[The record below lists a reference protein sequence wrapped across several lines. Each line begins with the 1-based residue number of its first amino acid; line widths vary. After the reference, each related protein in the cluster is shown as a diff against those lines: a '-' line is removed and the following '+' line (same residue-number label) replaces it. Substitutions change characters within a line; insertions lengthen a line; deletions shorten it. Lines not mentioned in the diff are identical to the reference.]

1 MFWYQR
7 SFGRVVG
14 SALQT
19 VRAISKAASYLSEVI
34 LLNHPLKQTA
44 YQASNNF
51 ITTYIMARLWSFCLT
66 LWGTWK
72 ASASRCAALLLSPH
86 SSDLQSSPPLFYFFL
101 TPPPPSSLFPCLSS
115 LNLSSSC
122 RSYASPVLCSAVLI
136 TVPFSCLETAEE
148 MWRGREHLLT
158 QSKHWSLLYKV
169 YGKFSSQSKV
179 QFVFQGVVF
188 SC

>member
-1 MFWYQR
+1 MR
-7 SFGRVVG
+7 SFCWITPWSKLPTKPLITLLPHISWPGFGLFAWLCGGLG
-14 SALQT
+14 SHLQ
-19 VRAISKAASYLSEVI
+19 AAV
-34 LLNHPLKQTA
+34 LLFCSLLIHLTC
-44 YQASNNF
+44 SHRRHCF
-51 ITTYIMARLWSFCLT
+51 I
-66 LWGTWK
+66 
-72 ASASRCAALLLSPH
+72 
-86 SSDLQSSPPLFYFFL
+86 FFS
-101 TPPPPSSLFPCLSS
+101 PPPSSLFPCLSS